1 MSRLAE
7 IIRLDNHAVAI
18 YREQTLPEDAF
29 VPQNGH
35 CTIPSLF
42 VRCTRLGGKC
52 AADSAHSPCHGS
64 KSGFGFGGIADRQ
77 RSAWSASTV
86 PEEVRSGMAHGSSGM
101 SYFATP
107 EIALLQMEPIR
118 DYGDGSDAIVF
129 QDLDDALS
137 QGRPI
142 EVVAFLVDPMR
153 LSVLQQLVA
162 FSKTTPGPAAI
173 MPYGH
178 ACQQVYA
185 IPRGEG
191 ESDDPRAVIGMT
203 DLYARRYVDKD
214 RMSFAVPYKLYR
226 RMEEDIDASFLA
238 KTRYKE
244 YMDACLRPSPFQIL
258 KTHDIG
264 RRFLAGPGEPGTGR
278 LGFIRVSSFLGPD
291 HVERDGGDG
300 QDRRSIWCCIF
311 SRSSMGMGPPRC
323 GGRERSVKIRCASML
338 IRSCRRQGWDVKD
351 GGRRKPPLRGFS
363 S

>member
-1 MSRLAE
+1 MNRLAE
-7 IIRLDNHAVAI
+7 ILRLENHAVAI
-18 YREQTLPEDAF
+18 YREEKLPEDAF

-86 PEEVRSGMAHGSSGM
+86 PEEIRENMAHKSTGM
-101 SYFATP
+101 SYFETP
-107 EIALLQMEPIR
+107 EIALLQMEPIK

-129 QDLDDALS
+129 QDLDDALA

-153 LSVLQQLVA
+153 LSVLQQLAA

-191 ESDDPRAVIGMT
+191 ESDDPHAIIGMT
-203 DLYARRYVDKD
+203 DMYARRFADRDKL
-214 RMSFAVPYKLYR
+214 SFAIPYKLYK
-226 RMEEDIDASFLA
+226 RMVDDIDDSFLA
-238 KTRYKE
+238 KEKYIENFEK
-244 YMDACLRPSPFQIL
+244 AL
-258 KTHDIG
+258 
-264 RRFLAGPGEPGTGR
+264 
-278 LGFIRVSSFLGPD
+278 
-291 HVERDGGDG
+291 
-300 QDRRSIWCCIF
+300 
-311 SRSSMGMGPPRC
+311 
-323 GGRERSVKIRCASML
+323 
-338 IRSCRRQGWDVKD
+338 
-351 GGRRKPPLRGFS
+351 
-363 S
+363 